1 MLVSALK
8 IKYFNDRYAPPPAWR
23 SGEIR
28 PHNMI
33 TIPFRDGLKKDW
45 RDTDG
50 EVWLYPLAAKG
61 GDVLRPTRHG
71 TVEQIKNELGV
82 EIFISGVFID
92 IDDEPAH
99 SEKRHSEK
107 AFYEAV
113 EQRLEPFKGLG
124 GFFIY
129 RTLRG
134 MRAGFIYQEPVSIEV
149 GQAAQKE
156 IYAKVE
162 ELLSDYEPAG
172 VDRACLNLDRGQA
185 APFINKRG
193 ARVPDEIPQLFI
205 HEEDLPSETVKALA
219 DMWAERLKSAAHS
232 TKAADRG
239 TVQSGRSDSKN
250 KKESS
255 ANPQNTKPQ
264 NSKSRTMIPSSLDN
278 LDRTELYNL
287 SRSAFWSF
295 ARWIEHDE
303 LRRSILSALDEHL
316 MDGARTEKEPSWLDR
331 WIEDYN
337 ANNPLSIEQ
346 AKADAAPPEPK
357 HIDGHN
363 ELLPIQRI
371 FERGDDLEVAEAILA
386 TMGAE
391 PAPLWHGDSVRRY
404 DALKGIWT
412 PYNKHALR
420 RIGMSA
426 VGAVEQTA
434 KGDHRPFKISNNRI
448 KAAIEMIQSLTG
460 AGEKSPFDT
469 APAGV
474 VIGEHF
480 ITVKNNALSVQKKA
494 PHWYAIH
501 KLDYDIPP
509 AVIEYWES
517 NGDAGQAPKLPE
529 TFIYTYLQRSLDRD
543 PEQGETEEA
552 VGQEIGAKII
562 TIGEWLGLALLGLC
576 TREATA
582 LVAHGAGSNGKSV
595 LTSLVADLFG
605 PERTAH
611 LPPQLMGE
619 RFSRAQLFGAAV
631 NVVSEMP
638 ESDLL
643 ASDTLKAVISGDKI
657 EVEKKH
663 QDPFAFIPRAA
674 HIFAANTL
682 PSSRDRSWGL
692 WRRLVPIQFNRIFN
706 RNDRDPDL
714 KDKLL
719 AESDLI
725 VTWALDL
732 AREYLERG
740 GYLFEDEIN
749 TWRQSW
755 REETDA
761 LTAFIS
767 TQCEICSID
776 DGTELKSL
784 WTSFKHWA
792 EDVGQSGAA
801 KTSLNQFSRNISN
814 QQGIDKKRIGKH
826 RKTMINLKLKA
837 GHEPS
842 AWSMSK

>member
-1 MLVSALK
+1 MLASAMR
-8 IKYFNDRYAPPPAWR
+8 IKYYNGRYSAPPAWR
-23 SGEIR
+23 SGENR
-28 PHNMI
+28 PFNMI
-33 TIPFRDGLKKDW
+33 SLPFKDALQKDW
-45 RDTDG
+45 RNLNGD

-61 GDVLRPTRHG
+61 GDVLRPTKHG
-71 TVEQIKNELGV
+71 TLEQIKNELGI
-82 EIFISGVFID
+82 ELFITGAIID
-92 IDDEPAH
+92 IDDKEAH
-99 SEKRHSEK
+99 QSKENSKDS
-107 AFYEAV
+107 FF
-113 EQRLEPFKGLG
+113 EQLEEMLTPFKNIAGW
-124 GFFIY
+124 FQY

-134 MRAGFIYQEPVSIEV
+134 MRAGLIYKEPVNIQI

-162 ELLSDYEPAG
+162 ETLAPFTQAE

-185 APFINKRG
+185 APFCTKRG
-193 ARVPDEIPQLFI
+193 INITDTLPNLFI
-205 HEEDLPSETVKALA
+205 HDEELPIHIVKGLA
-219 DMWAERLKSAAHS
+219 QNWEQRLKKIAQDAN
-232 TKAADRG
+232 KNERG
-239 TVQSGRSDSKN
+239 TMQSVQRPSSKN
-250 KKESS
+250 KKEG
-255 ANPQNTKPQ
+255 AADTQNI
-264 NSKSRTMIPSSLDN
+264 KSRTIIPNDLSN
-278 LDRTELYNL
+278 LDRTDLYNL

-295 ARWIEHDE
+295 ARWIHHDD
-303 LRRSILSALDEHL
+303 LRRSILSAIDQHL
-316 MDGARTEKEPSWLDR
+316 MDGARTQKEPHWLDR

-337 ANNPLSIEQ
+337 ENNHFDKIE
-346 AKADAAPPEPK
+346 ARADEAPPEPAT
-357 HIDGHN
+357 IEGHS
-363 ELLPIQRI
+363 ELLPITRT
-371 FERGDDLEVAEAILA
+371 FERGDDLELADAILG
-386 TMGAE
+386 TMGAA
-391 PAPLWHGDSVRRY
+391 PAPLWHGDGLRRY
-404 DALKGIWT
+404 NSNKGIWEI
-412 PYNKHALR
+412 YHKHALR

-426 VGAVEQTA
+426 VGAVELTS
-434 KGDHRPFKISNNRI
+434 KGSKPFKISNNRI

-460 AGEKSPFDT
+460 AGEQSQFDT

-474 VIGEHF
+474 VVGNHF
-480 ITVKNNALSVQKKA
+480 ITVQNNKLSIQDKA

-517 NGDAGQAPKLPE
+517 NGDAGRAPGQPT
-529 TFIYTYLQRSLDRD
+529 TFIHYFLARSLDRE
-543 PEQGETEEA
+543 PEEGENQDTIQ
-552 VGQEIGAKII
+552 QEISAKII

-692 WRRLVPIQFNRIFN
+692 WRRLVPIQFHRIFG
-706 RNDRDPDL
+706 REDRDPDL
-714 KDKLL
+714 KNKLI

-740 GYLFEDEIN
+740 GYLFENEIN

-767 TQCEICSID
+767 AQCEPTTIEN
-776 DGTELKSL
+776 GYELKAL
-784 WTSFKHWA
+784 WNEFKTWC

-801 KTSLNQFSRNISN
+801 KTSLNQFSRNIVN
-814 QQGIDKKRIGKH
+814 QTGVEKKRRGKQ
-826 RKTMINLKLKA
+826 RKTYINLKLKA
-837 GHEPS
+837 ATEPT
-842 AWSMSK
+842 AWKIAK